1 MNTKKLKVLS
11 IITALLFVS
20 ITMFENDALA
30 RMGGGKSF
38 GSRGSRSYSAPRQ
51 YTSPE
56 PSRQQAAPSQGQAAP
71 ARPAGGGFMR
81 GLGGGILG
89 GLLGGMLFSSLGFAG
104 MGSGFGGSGIGIIEI
119 LLLLGL
125 GYFIFK
131 MVKSRKGTENLAY
144 QTSYQ
149 QSGSRIETFPSYGSG
164 IRTQEEDIS
173 IGISHI
179 REMDPH
185 FDEGQF
191 KETAMDMFFKVQGA
205 WMNRNLSSVQGL
217 LTEEM
222 KGIVQRDI
230 DTLLRDK
237 KVNHLENIAVR
248 KVEIVETWQE
258 SGQDFLTVL
267 FSANLLDYTTDDPT
281 GEILAGSKTDPVR
294 FEEFWTFTRP
304 VGNNTW
310 KLSAINQQT

>member
-1 MNTKKLKVLS
+1 
-11 IITALLFVS
+11 
-20 ITMFENDALA
+20 
-30 RMGGGKSF
+30 
-38 GSRGSRSYSAPRQ
+38 
-51 YTSPE
+51 
-56 PSRQQAAPSQGQAAP
+56 
-71 ARPAGGGFMR
+71 MR

-89 GLLGGMLFSSLGFAG
+89 GLLGGMLFSSLGFGG

-131 MVKSRKGTENLAY
+131 MVRGRKRAENLEY

-149 QSGSRIETFPSYGSG
+149 QQGRQTEAFPSYGSES
-164 IRTQEEDIS
+164 RTQEEDTS
-173 IGISHI
+173 DGIRHI

-191 KETAMDMFFKVQGA
+191 KETAMDMFFKIQGA
-205 WMNRNLSSVQGL
+205 WMNRNLSGVQGL
-217 LTEEM
+217 LTDEM

-230 DTLLRDK
+230 DALLRDK

-248 KVEIVETWQE
+248 KVEIVEIWQE

-267 FSANLLDYTTDDPT
+267 FTANLLDYTSDDST
-281 GEILAGSKTDPVR
+281 GEILEGSKTDPVR

-304 VGNNTW
+304 VGNNPW
-310 KLSAINQQT
+310 RLSAINQQT